1 MKKGL
6 KLIGFI
12 VLVIVLYAI
21 ATLIAQ
27 EAIAIKKL
35 NAYREPVSSEC
46 REYVWLYQK
55 NPELISELHEM
66 STGSIKD
73 PNTNKLIEINKCMK
87 KY

>member
-6 KLIGFI
+6 KLVGFI
-12 VLVIVLYAI
+12 VLVIILYAL
-21 ATLIAQ
+21 AALIAQ

-35 NAYREPVSSEC
+35 KVQREPVSSEC
-46 REYVWLYQK
+46 KDYILLYKK
-55 NPELISELHEM
+55 NPEIISELHEM

-73 PNTNKLIEINKCMK
+73 PNTNKLMEINKCIK